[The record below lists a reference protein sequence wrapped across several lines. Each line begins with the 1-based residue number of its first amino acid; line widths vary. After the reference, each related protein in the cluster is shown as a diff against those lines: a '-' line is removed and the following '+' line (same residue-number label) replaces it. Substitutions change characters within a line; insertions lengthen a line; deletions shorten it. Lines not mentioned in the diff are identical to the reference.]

1 MRSYVRS
8 ICLIFLSVFLVNAHI
23 ALAQTLPAKGKTSAD
38 AILERVRTPFKGD
51 LDQILERRHIRVLV
65 TYSKTNFFFDK
76 GVPKGF
82 EYELLKDYETFLNKN
97 LKKVHQKITMVF
109 IPVPFDCL
117 LQSLADGQGDIAAA
131 GLTITP
137 QREKIVKFT
146 DPYIP
151 DVAEV
156 VVLNK
161 DVKGI
166 RALDDL
172 AGRRVYVRP
181 GSSYEQHLKAL
192 SRQLIRKRKA
202 PIKIVTADEDLTTE
216 DILEFVNAGIE
227 EITVADHHIA
237 KIWSSVLPNITVKN
251 DLTINAAGNIAWAVR
266 NNNPKLLASLNDFVK
281 TTRKGSLLG
290 NILFN
295 RYYKNA
301 RWIKNPLTGKER
313 KNLEH
318 LAGLFQ
324 KYADQYGFDWLKIA
338 AMAYQE
344 SEFDNSK
351 KNPSGAVGIMQVMPR
366 TAADKHV
373 NIKDVHLLENNIHA
387 GVKYLN
393 FLRQRYFSSP
403 DIHPANRVDF
413 AWAAYNAGPAKI
425 NKFRRIAEK
434 RGFDKN
440 QWFFNV
446 ETIAMEK
453 LGRETAVY
461 VANIN
466 KYYITYK
473 LFYEKSRRREKA
485 LKSHPAARKD

>member
-1 MRSYVRS
+1 MRWSVKPIR
-8 ICLIFLSVFLVNAHI
+8 IFLIFILLVYSNI
-23 ALAQTLPAKGKTSAD
+23 VLAQTPPDKKDTGAD
-38 AILERVRTPFKGD
+38 AILERAKRPFKGD
-51 LDQILERRHIRVLV
+51 LGQILKRRLIRVLV
-65 TYSKTNFFFDK
+65 TYSKTNFFFDR
-76 GVPKGF
+76 GVTQGF
-82 EYELLKDYETFLNKN
+82 EYELLKDYEKFLNKD
-97 LKKVHQKITMVF
+97 LKKLNQKITMLF
-109 IPVPFDCL
+109 IPVPFDRL
-117 LQSLADGQGDIAAA
+117 LQSLVDGQGDIVAA
-131 GLTITP
+131 GLTVTP

-161 DVKGI
+161 EVKDV
-166 RALDDL
+166 RVLDDL
-172 AGRRVYVRP
+172 AGRRVYIRP
-181 GSSYEQHLKAL
+181 DSSYEEHLKAL

-202 PIKIVTADEDLTTE
+202 PINIATTDENLTTE

-237 KIWSSVLPNITVKN
+237 GIWSSVLPNITVKK
-251 DLTINAAGNIAWAVR
+251 DLTINAEGDIAWAVR
-266 NNNPKLLASLNDFVK
+266 SNNPELLASLNKFVK
-281 TTRKGSLLG
+281 KTRKGSLLG

-295 RYYKNA
+295 RYYKQA
-301 RWIKNPLTGKER
+301 RWIKNPLTEQER
-313 KNLEH
+313 KKLDH

-324 KYADQYGFDWLKIA
+324 KYADQYGFEWLKIA

-351 KNPSGAVGIMQVMPR
+351 KNPSGAVGIMQVLPS

-373 NIKDVHLLENNIHA
+373 NIKNVHLLENNIHA
-387 GVKYLN
+387 GVKYLA
-393 FLRQRYFSSP
+393 FLRQRYFSLP
-403 DIHPANRVDF
+403 DIDPAARVDF

-425 NKFRRIAEK
+425 NAFRRIAEK
-434 RGFDKN
+434 RGFDPN
-440 QWFFNV
+440 RWFSNV
-446 ETIAMEK
+446 EIIAMEK

-473 LFYEKSRRREKA
+473 LFHEKSRRRDRA
-485 LKSHPAARKD
+485 LKSHPAAQKD